1 MSGSR
6 PTSLLAAVALLAG
19 GLWLALSGAHQ
30 VAPGAHQ
37 AALVEASARART
49 FAVTAG
55 FKDSSVLR
63 NERTVL
69 SGTVAPVR
77 TSTRVLIQRLV
88 GDKWK
93 TLARRTMNDDGG
105 YRFAF
110 KTNTA
115 GTYTYRARMPK
126 VGAVKAGNS
135 PEQVLTVAQEAL
147 VVFHI
152 PANTGA
158 GSWNAQDTEVVAKV
172 GDTLRIVNDD
182 SEAHRPHTGG
192 APFPHPALD
201 IPPGAS
207 TDYQLTGAFTGS
219 LHCHIHGLDSKFW
232 IDVTEA

>member
-19 GLWLALSGAHQ
+19 GLWLALSGSH
-30 VAPGAHQ
+30 H
-37 AALVEASARART
+37 AALVDASARAKAFT
-49 FAVTAG
+49 VTAA
-55 FKDSSVLR
+55 FKDSNVLR
-63 NERTVL
+63 DERTVL
-69 SGTVAPVR
+69 TGTVTPVR

-110 KTNTA
+110 KTSTA

-126 VGAVKAGNS
+126 VGRVKAGHS
-135 PEQVLTVAQEAL
+135 PGQVLTVAPEAL

-152 PANTGA
+152 PADTGA
-158 GSWNAQDTEVVAKV
+158 DPWNTSGTEVVAHV

-182 SEAHRPHTGG
+182 SAAHRPHTDG
-192 APFPHPALD
+192 APFPHPSTD
-201 IPPGAS
+201 IAPGDSA
-207 TDYQLTGAFTGS
+207 DYQLSQPFTGS
-219 LHCHIHGLDSKFW
+219 LYCHIHGPSSTFW
-232 IDVTEA
+232 IDVTEP